1 MRKKVFFVVFLLA
14 LILFGMNLF
23 AQKVKDITVNDT
35 DTETTI
41 VFSFDS
47 SNIVFPD
54 VLRDDSK
61 RSVIK
66 LLFKEGVFEEVKESV
81 KTLSSKGAFKKILE
95 VDDNSIDIEFSDVL
109 PFKISGNESNGTVI
123 LKIFKENENNGDVNE
138 EKAVEKERIFLSG
151 VEKKVEDGKIIYVF
165 KFYPEIPKYDIF
177 YVDNPRRLVIDLYN
191 SIDNSKKPEISGIK
205 SKVEKVRI
213 GQNRL
218 SPKPV
223 TRVVFDLIVNEIDFS
238 TKKEGN
244 GLIITVKNI
253 NSSKVE
259 KVKIKDKKVIKKK
272 KVVLKRLDTEKK
284 IFSDKMDKNVK
295 RESLN
300 KKEAKI
306 YKVVN
311 EEKAEPQGK
320 FEAKRIHSEEKKY
333 TGELVTL
340 RFKDADIRDVLRQIA
355 VHAGL
360 NLIIDPG
367 VTGKV
372 TCELVALPW
381 DQALDLILRS
391 NNLGYIREGNVL
403 RVGKVEVLTREEER
417 RRMLLES
424 KKLAGP
430 LEVLTRTLSYA
441 KAKNLKQL
449 LDTQLS
455 SRGKIIVD
463 DRTNTLIISD
473 VKGKIKIID
482 KLIDTL
488 DTPNLQVTISAR
500 IVETTT
506 NYSKNLG
513 IQWGFKGVV
522 NSYYG
527 NQTNLQF
534 PNNVTVAGNA
544 IRSQSGIY
552 GPLEGYAVN
561 LPAPG
566 YSSGIGIS
574 LGNVLDTFR
583 LDAALTALED
593 QGKARILSTPTVTTQ
608 DNTKAAIIQGQMIPV
623 QTVAYNTVTTRYVN
637 AALEL
642 HVTPHIT
649 AEGTVIMDIEIKNDN
664 ADFSHLVNGIPPIIT
679 QSAKT
684 TVLVKDGGTTVIG
697 GIYKVENSET
707 QNRVPGLSKLPIIG
721 YLFRGSQKV
730 GTNRELLIFITPRIV
745 K

>member
-1 MRKKVFFVVFLLA
+1 MRKKI
-14 LILFGMNLF
+14 ILFFLVVLIVFNYTVY
-23 AQKVKDITVNDT
+23 AQKIENVLVKDS
-35 DTETTI
+35 DTETVI
-41 VFSFDS
+41 IFKFSS
-47 SNIVFPD
+47 SDIVFPD
-54 VLRDDSK
+54 VLRNEENPAIIQLIFNKNVFDNPDEFKNIKSAGAFSGISAINEK
-61 RSVIK
+61 SVSIR
-66 LLFKEGVFEEVKESV
+66 LSEAFPFKVSGNEKSGEIIFRIFKDNSENKAVFKKESV
-81 KTLSSKGAFKKILE
+81 SETKDSNYLISLDKRNSGGKLE
-95 VDDNSIDIEFSDVL
+95 IVFTFS
-109 PFKISGNESNGTVI
+109 NEV
-123 LKIFKENENNGDVNE
+123 
-138 EKAVEKERIFLSG
+138 
-151 VEKKVEDGKIIYVF
+151 
-165 KFYPEIPKYDIF
+165 PPYDIF
-177 YVDNPRRLVIDLYN
+177 YVENPRRLVLDFYGTINN
-191 SIDNSKKPEISGIK
+191 SSVSKVLGDGNEISAIR
-205 SKVEKVRI
+205 V
-213 GQNRL
+213 GQNRV
-218 SPKPV
+218 SPEPV
-223 TRVVFDLIVNEIDFS
+223 SRAVFDLNVNEVDY
-238 TKKEGN
+238 
-244 GLIITVKNI
+244 
-253 NSSKVE
+253 
-259 KVKIKDKKVIKKK
+259 KVKEEKDKLIVSVK
-272 KVVLKRLDTEKK
+272 LKAPA
-284 IFSDKMDKNVK
+284 VK
-295 RESLN
+295 TQP
-300 KKEAKI
+300 KEI
-306 YKVVN
+306 KVVN
-311 EEKAEPQGK
+311 SYVKVKSEKSEKKVESDKIEKPVKEEHSKFKVVNKESAEPPAKFQGK
-320 FEAKRIHSEEKKY
+320 KIHSEEKKF
-333 TGELVTL
+333 TGDLITL
-340 RFKDADIRDVLRQIA
+340 RFKDADIRDVLREIA
-355 VHAGL
+355 VKAGW

-391 NNLGYIREGNVL
+391 NNLGYIMEGNVI
-403 RVGKVEVLTREEER
+403 RVGKVDVLTKEEER
-417 RRMLLES
+417 RRKLLES

-441 KAKNLKQL
+441 KAKSLSKLLEKQL
-449 LDTQLS
+449 S
-455 SRGKIIVD
+455 ERGSIIVD

-473 VKGKIKIID
+473 VKDRIKVID

-488 DTPNLQVTISAR
+488 DTPNLQVTIQAR

-513 IQWGFKGVV
+513 IQWGFKGIVS
-522 NSYYG
+522 SYYG

-534 PNNVTVAGNA
+534 PNNITIAGNTVA
-544 IRSQSGIY
+544 SQSGIY

-561 LPAPG
+561 LPAPA

-684 TVLVKDGGTTVIG
+684 TVLVRDGGTTVIG

-707 QNRVPGLSKLPIIG
+707 RNNVPGLSKIPILG
-721 YLFRGSQKV
+721 YLFKGSQKV

>member
-1 MRKKVFFVVFLLA
+1 MRKKIILFFLVVLVGMGVFLYS
-14 LILFGMNLF
+14 
-23 AQKVKDITVNDT
+23 QKIENVVVNDS
-35 DTETTI
+35 DTETVV
-41 VFSFDS
+41 VFKFS
-47 SNIVFPD
+47 SSDIVFPD
-54 VLRDDSK
+54 VLRSEENPA
-61 RSVIK
+61 VIK
-66 LLFKEGVFEEVKESV
+66 LIFNNNVFTSPEQFKNIEK
-81 KTLSSKGAFKKILE
+81 KGAFSGVEYINEK
-95 VDDNSIDIEFSDVL
+95 SISIRLSEVL
-109 PFKISGNESNGTVI
+109 PFKVSGNEKSGEI
-123 LKIFKENENNGDVNE
+123 IFRIFKDNLKKETVNVDRN
-138 EKAVEKERIFLSG
+138 KSVHIEKEDNYLIDL
-151 VEKKVEDGKIIYVF
+151 EKKVNGNRIEIIF
-165 KFYPEIPKYDIF
+165 MFSRDLPAYDVF
-177 YVDNPRRLVIDLYN
+177 YVDNPRRLVLDFYGVINGVKTSRLSGSGN
-191 SIDNSKKPEISGIK
+191 EIAAIR
-205 SKVEKVRI
+205 V

-218 SPKPV
+218 SPDPV
-223 TRVVFDLIVNEIDFS
+223 SRAVFDLNVNEINYEI
-238 TKKEGN
+238 KEKGDR
-244 GLIITVKNI
+244 LIVSVKGREPLEV
-253 NSSKVE
+253 VE
-259 KVKIKDKKVIKKK
+259 PEKIKTQPV
-272 KVVLKRLDTEKK
+272 
-284 IFSDKMDKNVK
+284 
-295 RESLN
+295 
-300 KKEAKI
+300 KKEAVHLKKAKMVKEEHAKF
-306 YKVVN
+306 KVIN
-311 EEKAEPQGK
+311 KESAQPPAKFQGQK
-320 FEAKRIHSEEKKY
+320 IHSEEEKY
-333 TGELVTL
+333 TGDLITL

-355 VHAGL
+355 IHAGL

-403 RVGKVEVLTREEER
+403 RVGKVEVLTQEEER
-417 RRMLLES
+417 RRKLLES

-441 KAKNLKQL
+441 KAKRLSDLLKKQL
-449 LDTQLS
+449 S
-455 SRGKIIVD
+455 ERGSIIVD
-463 DRTNTLIISD
+463 ERTNTLIISD
-473 VKGKIKIID
+473 VKEKIKVID

-488 DTPNLQVTISAR
+488 DTPNLQVTIEAR

-513 IQWGFKGVV
+513 IQWGFKGIVS
-522 NSYYG
+522 SYYG

-534 PNNVTVAGNA
+534 PNNIIVSGNSVA
-544 IRSQSGIY
+544 SQSGIY

-561 LPAPG
+561 LPAPA

-593 QGKARILSTPTVTTQ
+593 QGKARILSTPRVTTQ

-684 TVLVKDGGTTVIG
+684 TVLVRDGGTTVIG

-707 QNRVPGLSKLPIIG
+707 RNNVPGLSKIPILG
-721 YLFRGSQKV
+721 YLFKGSQKV